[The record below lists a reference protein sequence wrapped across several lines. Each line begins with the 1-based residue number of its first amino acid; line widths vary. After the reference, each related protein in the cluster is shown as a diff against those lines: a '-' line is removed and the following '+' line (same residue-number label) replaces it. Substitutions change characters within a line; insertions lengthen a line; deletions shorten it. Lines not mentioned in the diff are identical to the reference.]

1 MTDRV
6 DITRKAIAE
15 MIGVI
20 WQFHEEDKYELV
32 DDESLIK
39 KLDRKLLKLLNES
52 KTGDWVAEN
61 LGEAITKILSRPGG
75 FEIGRS
81 PIFLRYQIKFKKQI
95 YLYCRTMIADIY
107 DPEWDSIEYSW
118 VLEKKEDDD

>member
-95 YLYCRTMIADIY
+95 SLKISCYFYLSIY
-107 DPEWDSIEYSW
+107 LSIYRFTF
-118 VLEKKEDDD
+118 LFMKKKLF

>member
-1 MTDRV
+1 MNGH
-6 DITRKAIAE
+6 IGKTRKAIAE
-15 MIGVI
+15 MIWVI
-20 WQFHEEDKYELV
+20 FQFNEEGKHESV

-39 KLDRKLLKLLNES
+39 KLDRKLLKLLNED
-52 KTGDWVAEN
+52 KAGDWVAEN
-61 LGEAITKILSRPGG
+61 IGEAITKILSQPGG

-107 DPEWDSIEYSW
+107 DPE
-118 VLEKKEDDD
+118 